1 MEDSLPR
8 VLLLMVQKSG
18 DHQMRLLVSPIIYM
32 VLCPSKRWLVGC
44 LGYLL
49 PSTVVTQVILT
60 ISSFAK
66 FHHSNNPPLPQMA
79 PTTSQPFSR
88 LKLVKK
94 PEVLLEMPADTV
106 VEAADPGSE
115 ETACWEGRSVGTLR
129 YATATW
135 NNPPIHGGF
144 CGKWNHMLGG
154 GVFKYLF
161 MFIPIF
167 WANDPIWRAYFSKGL
182 VQPPTRYVLETLL
195 KKWAGNRLGEPGLD
209 NWALPNRGSW
219 LSGNWH
225 YLKDND
231 PIGGTHFELPWLWGR
246 AIDLFVVPLHD
257 FLEMMW
263 RRDWFQKQQS

>member
-1 MEDSLPR
+1 MQGNGGFFAESTTVDGSEIR
-8 VLLLMVQKSG
+8 
-18 DHQMRLLVSPIIYM
+18 RSP
-32 VLCPSKRWLVGC
+32 VEVGSFSH
-44 LGYLL
+44 YLDGFM
-49 PSTVVTQVILT
+49 SFQTVVGWVFG
-60 ISSFAK
+60 ISSSINS
-66 FHHSNNPPLPQMA
+66 SNTSNTNNFIIRKIPSFQQPPPPPDGPYNLPTFLQA
-79 PTTSQPFSR
+79 
-88 LKLVKK
+88 
-94 PEVLLEMPADTV
+94 
-106 VEAADPGSE
+106 EAGEKTRSVAGDASWYCCRGGGSWKWG
-115 ETACWEGRSVGTLR
+115 AGGWEGRSWNEGTLPDFLPSWWDVGSG
-129 YATATW
+129 TICW
-135 NNPPIHGGF
+135 VV
-144 CGKWNHMLGG
+144 
-154 GVFKYLF
+154 VFSIFF

-219 LSGNWH
+219 LSGKWH